1 METEAHGGARR
12 PHGLPHTKH
21 RRSLALF
28 MKQQQEKQARDSMQ
42 NQLDRIEWKLDQI
55 LGALMAKAYDAPT
68 KGEASPMGTQ
78 AHQAEM
84 PQLTTKQ
91 HAALQMLL
99 RGADNA
105 EIAERFNVSP
115 NTAKIYVRGIAKKL
129 EVSTRAQIVVRLL
142 DVFNELDDNS
152 YRAMT
157 GGLPK
162 DWDATYVH
170 PDPFAR
176 LYRVEREEDD
186 T

>member
-1 METEAHGGARR
+1 ME
-12 PHGLPHTKH
+12 
-21 RRSLALF
+21 
-28 MKQQQEKQARDSMQ
+28 

-68 KGEASPMGTQ
+68 KGEASPTETSN
-78 AHQAEM
+78 HQAQM

-129 EVSTRAQIVVRLL
+129 GVVR
-142 DVFNELDDNS
+142 VRRS
-152 YRAMT
+152 WCVCWTCSMT
-157 GGLPK
+157 SMTTVIGQ
-162 DWDATYVH
+162 
-170 PDPFAR
+170 
-176 LYRVEREEDD
+176 
-186 T
+186 

>member
-28 MKQQQEKQARDSMQ
+28 MKQQQKKQARDSMQ

-68 KGEASPMGTQ
+68 NAEASAMGTQ

-129 EVSTRAQIVVRLL
+129 DVSTRAQIVVRLL

>member
-1 METEAHGGARR
+1 ME
-12 PHGLPHTKH
+12 
-21 RRSLALF
+21 
-28 MKQQQEKQARDSMQ
+28 
-42 NQLDRIEWKLDQI
+42 NQLDRIEWKLDQVLAAI
-55 LGALMAKAYDAPT
+55 LRGGVGSDIV
-68 KGEASPMGTQ
+68 GTEVETHT
-78 AHQAEM
+78 AHRAEM

-129 EVSTRAQIVVRLL
+129 GVSTRAQIVVRLL
-142 DVFNELDDNS
+142 DVFNDLDDNS

-176 LYRVEREEDD
+176 LYRVEREEND

>member
-1 METEAHGGARR
+1 
-12 PHGLPHTKH
+12 
-21 RRSLALF
+21 
-28 MKQQQEKQARDSMQ
+28 MQ

-55 LGALMAKAYDAPT
+55 LGALMAKAYHAPT
-68 KGEASPMGTQ
+68 NGEVSPMGTQAQQ

-142 DVFNELDDNS
+142 DVFNDLDDNS